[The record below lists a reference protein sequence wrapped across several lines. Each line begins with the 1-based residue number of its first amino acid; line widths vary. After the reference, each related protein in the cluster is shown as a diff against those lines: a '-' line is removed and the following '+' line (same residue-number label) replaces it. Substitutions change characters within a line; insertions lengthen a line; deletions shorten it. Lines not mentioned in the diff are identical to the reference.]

1 MSSSRLENFNR
12 GLITLGL
19 IVTTVLLAVY
29 AYTREN
35 YLMMFGMLGVAPAV
49 ALINNPSTFLVLII
63 ATYNSGLILPGLP
76 KGLQLWNLLMAGFV
90 ALILARNI
98 VLKPSRERMPVSFIF
113 IWGFLIVLG
122 FLISQRGFG
131 LLSSGGSLI
140 GGASYVK
147 VIVAAGF
154 ILCSRYIRLTTEQW
168 KIAILGMIFGGLI
181 PLMAQLLFMYSGGA
195 IDFQFHF
202 VQFYGGTMDS
212 LNAIQTGTSV
222 ERIQMLGPV
231 AQGALIFVLVFMTR
245 TREFKLITF
254 VGLAVCLG
262 LAAMTGFRTMIL
274 EIVGV
279 TLLYRL
285 LQAAPRDR
293 ARIVLIAGAVT
304 VFSILL
310 LIPVTQHLPQA
321 AQRALSWIPF
331 AQIDPIA
338 AQEARLSTEWRL
350 DLWRYLWD
358 RVPDYFWVGR
368 GFAMNIDEI
377 MAYSVMKSDILRFW
391 ADHNYHN
398 GPLSMLLDT
407 GLPGAL
413 FLTLFLIFAVWETLH
428 PRHLPKDDFV
438 YRFFVVMQAKV
449 LHGVLSFFLVHGD
462 VRQVLPSIFV
472 NLAIVYGL
480 QVTDI
485 RLQKA
490 RAKRD
495 FALVDPSFGSATPER
510 PAGR

>member
-29 AYTREN
+29 AYTRQN
-35 YLMMFGMLGVAPAV
+35 YLMMFGMLGIAPAV
-49 ALINNPSTFLVLII
+49 ALINNPSTLLVLII
-63 ATYNSGLILPGLP
+63 ATYNSALILPGLP
-76 KGLQLWNLLMAGFV
+76 KGLQLWNMLMAGFV
-90 ALILARNI
+90 ALVTARNI
-98 VLKPSRERMPVSFIF
+98 VLKPPRERMPISFIF
-113 IWGFLIVLG
+113 IWGFLLVLA
-122 FLISQRGFG
+122 FLIVERGFG
-131 LLSSGGSLI
+131 LLSGGGNLI

-147 VIVAAGF
+147 VIVSAGF
-154 ILCSRYIRLTTEQW
+154 ILCSRYIGLTTHEW
-168 KIAILGMIFGGLI
+168 KVAIFGMIFGGLI
-181 PLMAQLLFMYSGGA
+181 PLLAQLLYIYSGGA
-195 IDFQFHF
+195 IDFQFNF
-202 VQFYGGTMDS
+202 IQFYGGTMDS

-231 AQGALIFVLVFMTR
+231 AQGALIFVLVFTTR

-254 VGLAVCLG
+254 VGLAICLA

-279 TLLYRL
+279 ALLYRL

-293 ARIVLIAGAVT
+293 ARIVMVAGAVT
-304 VFSILL
+304 LFFIAL

-331 AQIDPIA
+331 AQIDPVA
-338 AQEARLSTEWRL
+338 AQEARQSTDWRL

-358 RVPDYFWVGR
+358 RVPDYFWIGR
-368 GFAMNIDEI
+368 GFAMQIDEI

-398 GPLSMLLDT
+398 GPLSMMLDT
-407 GLPGAL
+407 GFPGAV
-413 FLTLFLIFAVWETLH
+413 FLTLFLGFACWETLH
-428 PRHLPKDDFV
+428 PRHLPKDPFV

-449 LHGVLSFFLVHGD
+449 LHGVVAFFLIHGD

-472 NLAIVYGL
+472 NLAIAYGL
-480 QVTDI
+480 QVTDMK
-485 RLQKA
+485 LQKA

-495 FALVDPSFGSATPER
+495 FALIDPSFGSATSER
-510 PAGR
+510 PTGR